1 MVIAD
6 EVANPSKT
14 ALIAQL
20 IHERREEPEA
30 GTIVNPFDE
39 SESFQQL

>member
-1 MVIAD
+1 MVTMD

-20 IHERREEPEA
+20 AHEHAEEHGGPQE
-30 GTIVNPFDE
+30 NPLDE
-39 SESFQQL
+39 SETFQQL